1 MMGLGVTNNT
11 FGISIFIMLF
21 LVAAMRLWS
30 ENYQTYGVYCEF
42 LVCLN
47 CDKVVL
53 KYEGKLIKYL
63 GGTKNDLFIFSGVM
77 SNLRN
82 SYLKK
87 HFNTTDFKIQ
97 RFRKV
102 IFAMSNKYS
111 DETKD

>member
-53 KYEGKLIKYL
+53 KY
-63 GGTKNDLFIFSGVM
+63 
-77 SNLRN
+77 
-82 SYLKK
+82 
-87 HFNTTDFKIQ
+87 
-97 RFRKV
+97 
-102 IFAMSNKYS
+102 
-111 DETKD
+111 